1 MNALSS
7 KELIRKFIVSQLAKT
22 KEHTTVTDQDNL
34 ITNGLIDSLGIMQLI
49 SYLEETFSI
58 MIKDEEIVPDYFESI
73 EAISL
78 LLQGKLSTTKN

>member
-1 MNALSS
+1 MKALSS
-7 KELIRKFIVSQLAKT
+7 RELIRKFIVSQFAKT
-22 KEHTTVTDQDNL
+22 NEHTTVTDQDNL

-58 MIKDEEIVPDYFESI
+58 MIKDEEVVPDYFESI

-78 LLQGKLSTTKN
+78 LVQGKLSTTKN